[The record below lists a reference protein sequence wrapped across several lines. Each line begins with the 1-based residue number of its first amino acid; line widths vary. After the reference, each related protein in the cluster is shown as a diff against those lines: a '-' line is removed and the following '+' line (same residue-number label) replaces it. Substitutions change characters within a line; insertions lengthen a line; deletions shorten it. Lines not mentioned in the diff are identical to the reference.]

1 MDGCCIDLQE
11 KFTRN
16 NKKCEKYTELLERLP
31 LASVPDSQSFSF
43 TFIVQI
49 KLRYRGL
56 KPSMG
61 DAPPY
66 FYVVSEPRNFGKFL
80 EPPPA
85 T

>member
-1 MDGCCIDLQE
+1 M
-11 KFTRN
+11 R
-16 NKKCEKYTELLERLP
+16 KYTEVLERLP

-56 KPSMG
+56 KSSTG

-66 FYVVSEPRNFGKFL
+66 FYVVSEP
-80 EPPPA
+80 
-85 T
+85 